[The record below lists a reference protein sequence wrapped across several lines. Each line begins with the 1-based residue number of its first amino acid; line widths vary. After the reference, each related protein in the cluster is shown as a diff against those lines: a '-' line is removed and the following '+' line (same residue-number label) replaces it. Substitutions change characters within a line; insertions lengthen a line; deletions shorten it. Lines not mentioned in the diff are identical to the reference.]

1 MNLMNPILILEIIYT
16 TFIVISVWLI
26 SIPKRS
32 GLFVM
37 ITGQFLAIPV
47 FYSKGLYFAVGL
59 MVVLN
64 IINIKAIIN
73 WRKKGVGE

>member
-1 MNLMNPILILEIIYT
+1 MNLMVGFEIIYT
-16 TFIVISVWLI
+16 TLIILSVWLI

-59 MVVLN
+59 MLVLN
-64 IINIKAIIN
+64 VINIKAIIN